1 MAEYLS
7 TTQTDDLNARLRSAT
22 EAAERATGLAELYA
36 NAIIEIST
44 ALSKH
49 ASGGGVMRARTIIA
63 SLAPESPDWPGLHK
77 DVAR

>member
-1 MAEYLS
+1 MAELLN
-7 TTQTDDLNARLRSAT
+7 TTQTDELIEQAG
-22 EAAERATGLAELYA
+22 RATALAELYG
-36 NAIIEIST
+36 NAIIEISK

-77 DVAR
+77 GATQ